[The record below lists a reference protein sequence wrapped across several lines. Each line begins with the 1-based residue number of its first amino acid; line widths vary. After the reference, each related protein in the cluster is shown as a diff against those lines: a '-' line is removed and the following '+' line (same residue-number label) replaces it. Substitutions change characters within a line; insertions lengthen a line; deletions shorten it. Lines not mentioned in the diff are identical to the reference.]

1 MFYLLISNSIVVS
14 HAPLDS
20 ASYSQAF
27 RVSQKQEVAER
38 VQLDKLNPIWIANH
52 PG

>member
-27 RVSQKQEVAER
+27 RVSHITHADDPHKN
-38 VQLDKLNPIWIANH
+38 L
-52 PG
+52 